1 MTVKTSA
8 GTTLAVSAGL
18 PATEDS
24 AGYAALSWTDVG
36 EITDLGEFGKVYN
49 LVTHNPLATR
59 RTVKKKVSFN
69 DGSISLALGLD
80 SSDAG
85 QAILDA
91 AVDSDANYSFR
102 VTDQDSDI
110 DYFQAIVMSKPKS
123 IGSVDSITSSTS
135 QLEITTEVV
144 AG

>member
-59 RTVKKKVSFN
+59 RTVKKKGSFN

-102 VTDQDSDI
+102 VTDQDSAI

-135 QLEITTEVV
+135 QLEITTEVTP
-144 AG
+144 G

>member
-24 AGYAALSWTDVG
+24 AGYAALSWTEVG

-59 RTVKKKVSFN
+59 RTVKKKGSFN

-135 QLEITTEVV
+135 QLEITTEVTP
-144 AG
+144 G